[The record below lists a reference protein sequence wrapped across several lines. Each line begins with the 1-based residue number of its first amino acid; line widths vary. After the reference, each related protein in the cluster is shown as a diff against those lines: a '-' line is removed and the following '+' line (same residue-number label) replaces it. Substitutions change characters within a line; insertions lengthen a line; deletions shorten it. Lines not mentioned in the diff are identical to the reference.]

1 MGRIRVLD
9 DAVINKIAAGEV
21 VERPA
26 SVVKELVENALDAG
40 AAHVTVEIRGGGKA
54 LVRVCDDGCGMAR
67 DDALLA
73 LARHSTSK
81 ISGADDLFSI
91 RTMGFRGEALPS
103 IAAVSRIEIVTKEKG
118 ALSGTRFVVEGGRV
132 GEARDIGAPDG
143 TEVVVRD
150 LFFNTPARRKFLKT
164 EATEN
169 SHIAASLMAEALAR
183 PGTGFTLVADGEEV
197 LEAPPAASP
206 RERIAALFG
215 AELAK
220 DLIPLAGAG
229 GCARVEGF
237 ISSPGVTRG
246 NRTAQYFFVNGRPV
260 QDRILSFA
268 LADASDGVLPAR
280 RHPVAFVF
288 LEIEPHEVD
297 VNVHPAKREVRFRS
311 GGLVRDLVRNAAS
324 EALRGTARPAPPPG
338 AFTYES
344 RAREGVVE
352 RAPIAAETQEPLPWE
367 KGGDAAVGGAAGG
380 HPGWEAAPGSA
391 HGLRVVGQVKN
402 LYVICEDA
410 DGLAVIDQHA
420 AHERILFEKVMRCRG
435 EGKGE
440 LQRLLIPAVVN
451 LSAHERALAGE
462 YLDALRSLGIGI
474 EPFGKDALK
483 VDQMPACLGALDPGP
498 LLHDVLA
505 GLAAEGRSRAVR
517 EGVAAAVAVKV
528 CRAAVKRRDHLRDEE
543 LRRLVDDLMSCET
556 PFTCPHGRPT
566 IIRMSATELDRKF
579 KRT

>member
-54 LVRVCDDGCGMAR
+54 LVRVRDDGCGMAR

-81 ISGADDLFSI
+81 ISSADDLFSI

-103 IAAVSRIEIVTKEKG
+103 IAAVSRIEIVTKERG
-118 ALSGTRFVVEGGRV
+118 ALSGTRIAVEGGRV
-132 GEARDIGAPDG
+132 GEARDTGAPDG

-183 PGTGFTLVADGEEV
+183 PGTGFTLVSNGEEV

-206 RERIAALFG
+206 RDRIAALFG

-220 DLIPLAGAG
+220 DLIPLAGAAG
-229 GCARVEGF
+229 GARVEGF
-237 ISSPGVTRG
+237 VSSPGVTRG
-246 NRTAQYFFVNGRPV
+246 NRAAQYFFVNGRPV

-268 LADASDGVLPAR
+268 LADACGGVLPAR
-280 RHPVAFVF
+280 RHAVAFVF
-288 LEIEPHEVD
+288 LEIETHEVD

-311 GGLVRDLVRNAAS
+311 GGLVRDLVRNAVS

-352 RAPIAAETQEPLPWE
+352 RVPIAAETQEPLPWE
-367 KGGDAAVGGAAGG
+367 KGGAAAEGR
-380 HPGWEAAPGSA
+380 HPGWEAAPESA

-410 DGLAVIDQHA
+410 EGIAVIDQHA
-420 AHERILFEKVMRCRG
+420 AHERILFEKVMRCRE

-483 VDQMPACLGALDPGP
+483 VDHLPACLGALDPGP

-528 CRAAVKRRDHLRDEE
+528 CRAAVKRRDHLRDGE
-543 LRRLVDDLMSCET
+543 LRRLVDDLMRCET

-566 IIRMSATELDRKF
+566 IIRMSAAELDRKF

>member
-54 LVRVCDDGCGMAR
+54 LVRVRDDGFGMAR
-67 DDALLA
+67 DDALLS

-118 ALSGTRFVVEGGRV
+118 ALSGTRIAVEGGRV
-132 GEARDIGAPDG
+132 GEARDTGAPDG

-169 SHIAASLMAEALAR
+169 SHIAASLMGEALAR
-183 PGTGFTLVADGEEV
+183 HWTGFTLVSDGREV

-206 RERIAALFG
+206 RDRIAALFG
-215 AELAK
+215 TELAK
-220 DLIPLAGAG
+220 DLIPLAGAAG
-229 GCARVEGF
+229 GARVHGF
-237 ISSPGVTRG
+237 VSSPGVTRG

-268 LADASDGVLPAR
+268 LADAGDGVLPAR
-280 RHPVAFVF
+280 RHAVAFIF

-311 GGLVRDLVRNAAS
+311 GGLVRDLVRNAVS
-324 EALRGTARPAPPPG
+324 EALRGTARPAAPPG
-338 AFTYES
+338 AFVYES
-344 RAREGVVE
+344 RERAGVVE
-352 RAPIAAETQEPLPWE
+352 RVPIAAERQEPLPWE
-367 KGGDAAVGGAAGG
+367 TGGDAAAGR
-380 HPGWEAAPGSA
+380 HPGWEAVPGSA

-420 AHERILFEKVMRCRG
+420 AHERILFEKVMRCRE

-483 VDQMPACLGALDPGP
+483 VDQLPACLGALDPGP

-528 CRAAVKRRDHLRDEE
+528 CRAAVKRSDHLRDEE
-543 LRRLVDDLMSCET
+543 LRRLVDDLMRCET

-566 IIRMSATELDRKF
+566 IIRMSAAELDRKF